1 MRKQAKL
8 MGFGLNYQHFADY
21 QDKASVVEI
30 SYSNVPHLSNYRAK
44 ATTGDN
50 SQYFRNFYASYTL
63 YDCEQSGLVRR

>member
-30 SYSNVPHLSNYRAK
+30 SYSNVPHLSNYRASV
-44 ATTGDN
+44 TF
-50 SQYFRNFYASYTL
+50 FRAEFERHSSTRRRR
-63 YDCEQSGLVRR
+63 SGVERRETVGE